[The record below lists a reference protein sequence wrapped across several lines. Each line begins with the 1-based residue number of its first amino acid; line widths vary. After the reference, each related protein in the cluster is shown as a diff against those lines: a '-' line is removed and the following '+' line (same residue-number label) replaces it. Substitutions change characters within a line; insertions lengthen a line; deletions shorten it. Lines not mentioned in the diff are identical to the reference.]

1 MSVMLR
7 IAAASC
13 HGQPGQVSTCTGD
26 WERDEAGDWLSS
38 AAGAEAGGGEG
49 GEITYGENRPAPPS
63 R

>member
-1 MSVMLR
+1 MVT
-7 IAAASC
+7 
-13 HGQPGQVSTCTGD
+13 GQVSTWTGD

-38 AAGAEAGGGEG
+38 AAGAGGGEG

>member
-1 MSVMLR
+1 MLM
-7 IAAASC
+7 IAVETC
-13 HGQPGQVSTCTGD
+13 RGPPGQVSTWTGD

-38 AAGAEAGGGEG
+38 AAGAGGGEG